1 MSHFIEVIKSNP
13 ADILSSSN
21 LKSEDSLNLVK
32 LYLDDVIG
40 VHRAEKNN
48 SKSVIDEIV
57 VDGLD
62 ANQVW
67 WQAKMVL
74 DNVEGDLLER
84 IQTLKEAME
93 DISNDSD
100 SDDEQGEAENEE
112 EEGGEEEEEEEGV
125 DEKIYTDGEEEEK
138 EVSPVEN
145 NADVYEEE
153 EEEEEDSVNEE
164 ENTFKDAHENVG
176 HTSQSHQDEPNEDKY
191 GVNDQ
196 FFDIEEFNKQ
206 TLAADNGEDLSNED
220 EEGIDYFADVPS
232 EDDEEVLYYDDF
244 FDKPVSVND
253 KLGRK
258 SRKEA
263 SKSGQDEEENQDF
276 DEEAYAEAMDSAK
289 LDLFADDEISDGER
303 DKDSQ
308 TAQELSTFER
318 QQIQIQEQIAQL
330 EKEAVAD
337 KKWALKGEVKAKDRP
352 DDALLTE
359 DLEFERTSKPVPVIT
374 NEVTESLEDMI
385 RRRIQEEKFDDLQ
398 RRVISGVSSFGGK
411 PRFELSDVKSSK
423 SLAEL
428 YEDDYKGT
436 PQEGT
441 VSEELQQT
449 HDEISDL
456 FNNLIY
462 KLDALSSAHFIPKPA
477 QKSLEVKVQTAAI
490 SMEDAQP
497 LTMSSASTLAP
508 QEIYRVG
515 KSNDANQISLSNGV
529 VMSKD
534 ELTRDDKNRLRRALK
549 RKRSKAIASKKQKPN
564 KKSKKDD
571 VIDTLSKAK
580 NVTIIDKKGE
590 KSDVKGNA
598 KRDFK
603 SGSTNLKL

>member
-21 LKSEDSLNLVK
+21 LRSEDSLNLVK

-84 IQTLKEAME
+84 IQTLKEAMK

-100 SDDEQGEAENEE
+100 SDDEQGEAEDEE

-153 EEEEEDSVNEE
+153 EEEEDSVNEE
-164 ENTFKDAHENVG
+164 GNTFKDAHENVG

-515 KSNDANQISLSNGV
+515 KSDDANQISLSNGV

-564 KKSKKDD
+564 KKSKNDD

>member
-32 LYLDDVIG
+32 AYLDDVIG

-93 DISNDSD
+93 DINNDSD
-100 SDDEQGEAENEE
+100 SDDEQGEAEEE
-112 EEGGEEEEEEEGV
+112 EEEEEEEEGV

-176 HTSQSHQDEPNEDKY
+176 HISQSHQDEFNEDKY

-206 TLAADNGEDLSNED
+206 TLAADNGEDLSNEED

-232 EDDEEVLYYDDF
+232 EDDEEVLYYNDF

-436 PQEGT
+436 PHEGT

-515 KSNDANQISLSNGV
+515 KSDDANQISLSNGV

>member
-1 MSHFIEVIKSNP
+1 
-13 ADILSSSN
+13 
-21 LKSEDSLNLVK
+21 
-32 LYLDDVIG
+32 
-40 VHRAEKNN
+40 
-48 SKSVIDEIV
+48 
-57 VDGLD
+57 
-62 ANQVW
+62 
-67 WQAKMVL
+67 
-74 DNVEGDLLER
+74 
-84 IQTLKEAME
+84 
-93 DISNDSD
+93 
-100 SDDEQGEAENEE
+100 
-112 EEGGEEEEEEEGV
+112 
-125 DEKIYTDGEEEEK
+125 
-138 EVSPVEN
+138 
-145 NADVYEEE
+145 
-153 EEEEEDSVNEE
+153 
-164 ENTFKDAHENVG
+164 
-176 HTSQSHQDEPNEDKY
+176 
-191 GVNDQ
+191 
-196 FFDIEEFNKQ
+196 
-206 TLAADNGEDLSNED
+206 
-220 EEGIDYFADVPS
+220 
-232 EDDEEVLYYDDF
+232 
-244 FDKPVSVND
+244 
-253 KLGRK
+253 
-258 SRKEA
+258 
-263 SKSGQDEEENQDF
+263 
-276 DEEAYAEAMDSAK
+276 MDSAK

-303 DKDSQ
+303 DKYSQ

-436 PQEGT
+436 AQEGT

-515 KSNDANQISLSNGV
+515 KSDDANQISLSNGV

-580 NVTIIDKKGE
+580 NVTIIGKKGE

>member
-32 LYLDDVIG
+32 VYLDDVIG

-84 IQTLKEAME
+84 IQTLKEVME
-93 DISNDSD
+93 DINNDSD
-100 SDDEQGEAENEE
+100 SGDEQGEAE
-112 EEGGEEEEEEEGV
+112 EEEEEEEGV
-125 DEKIYTDGEEEEK
+125 DEEIYTDGEEEEK

-164 ENTFKDAHENVG
+164 ENTFKDVHENVG

-206 TLAADNGEDLSNED
+206 TLAADNGEDLSNEED

-258 SRKEA
+258 SGKED

-303 DKDSQ
+303 DKYSQ

-436 PQEGT
+436 AQEGT

-515 KSNDANQISLSNGV
+515 KSDDANQISLSNGV

-580 NVTIIDKKGE
+580 NVTIIGKKGE

>member
-32 LYLDDVIG
+32 VYLDDVIG

-93 DISNDSD
+93 DINNDSD
-100 SDDEQGEAENEE
+100 SDDEQGEAEEE
-112 EEGGEEEEEEEGV
+112 EEEEEEEEGV

-153 EEEEEDSVNEE
+153 EEEGSVNEE

-206 TLAADNGEDLSNED
+206 TLAADNGEDLSNEED
-220 EEGIDYFADVPS
+220 EKGIDYFADVPS

-276 DEEAYAEAMDSAK
+276 DEEAYAEAMDSTK
-289 LDLFADDEISDGER
+289 LDLFADNEISDGER

-398 RRVISGVSSFGGK
+398 RRVISGVSSFGSK

-515 KSNDANQISLSNGV
+515 KSDDANQISLSNGV

>member
-32 LYLDDVIG
+32 VYLDDVIG

-93 DISNDSD
+93 DINNDSD
-100 SDDEQGEAENEE
+100 SDDEQGEAEEE
-112 EEGGEEEEEEEGV
+112 EEEEEEEEGV

-153 EEEEEDSVNEE
+153 EEEGSVNEE

-206 TLAADNGEDLSNED
+206 TLAADNGEDLSNEED
-220 EEGIDYFADVPS
+220 EKGIDYFADVPS

-276 DEEAYAEAMDSAK
+276 DEEAYAEAMDSTK
-289 LDLFADDEISDGER
+289 LDLFADNEISDGER

-398 RRVISGVSSFGGK
+398 RRVISGVSSFGSK

-462 KLDALSSAHFIPKPA
+462 KLDALSSAHFIPKPT

-515 KSNDANQISLSNGV
+515 KSDDANQISLSNGV

>member
-515 KSNDANQISLSNGV
+515 KSDDANQISLSNGV